1 MGINTGVYYPKPL
14 SKMNAFKN
22 LVSKNKIHSEN
33 SEIAAKNILSI
44 PIGPHL
50 SIKDSEYISNA
61 IQSFEN

>member
-1 MGINTGVYYPKPL
+1 M
-14 SKMNAFKN
+14 SAFKN
-22 LVSKNKIHSEN
+22 LVSTNKIHSEN
-33 SEIAAKNILSI
+33 SEFAAKNILSI